1 MVTLQDFKKAL
12 GTKADNL
19 SEEQL
24 TELNNLFDRF
34 AGVLFDS
41 WIKDTKSKTEN
52 DKLPQ

>member
-24 TELNNLFDRF
+24 TELNNLFERISD
-34 AGVLFDS
+34 ALFDS
-41 WIKDTKSKTEN
+41 WIKNTKPKTPD
-52 DKLPQ
+52 DKQPE